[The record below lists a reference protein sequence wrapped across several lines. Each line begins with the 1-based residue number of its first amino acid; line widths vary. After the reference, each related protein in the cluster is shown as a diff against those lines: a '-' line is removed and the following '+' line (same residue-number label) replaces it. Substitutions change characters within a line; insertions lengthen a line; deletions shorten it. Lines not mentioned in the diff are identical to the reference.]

1 MGGASKGERAQA
13 RPVLVSVLLAST
25 MLTGVTSAR
34 ADSTIETVVVTAE
47 KRSEDLQRVPLSMQ
61 VLGTQKLEELHVAS
75 FTDYAQYLPSV
86 AFSSNA
92 AGGGLN
98 DPGSMNVYMRG
109 VASGGDGNHSAS
121 LPSVGIYL
129 DEQPVT
135 TIAGAPDIHI
145 YDIARVEAL
154 AGPQGTLYG
163 ASSEA
168 GTIRIITN
176 KPDASGFSAAYDVQ
190 TNTTDRGSVGGS
202 IEGYANIPLA
212 DNVAIRLVAWTEHDA
227 GYIDNVAGTDAVAGI
242 VGGLR
247 TYGTLRSPPVVIPP
261 ISNAAFRKS
270 NYNNTDILGGR
281 AALKIDLDDNWTI
294 TPSLIGQD
302 TKAYGSF
309 AFDPAVGDLKVVKF
323 APEFSHDRWY
333 QAALTVEGKV
343 ANLDVTYAGAYMERQ
358 INAQLDYS
366 DYSYFYD
373 AAYGHYITD
382 NSLAVVDPA
391 QKIIGNDHFTKNS
404 HELRVAS
411 PTEDRLRFVAG
422 LFYER
427 QTHAIIQDYV
437 IDALGSNLAVPG
449 WPSTLYLADENR
461 VDTDYAA
468 FTEIS
473 YRLLPS
479 LTLTAGGRVFE
490 SNNSLKGF
498 FGFSEN
504 WQTLTGFSSGMLK
517 CTFPSPIPIVHNAPC
532 TNLDKTTDEKG
543 FTHKLNATWQ
553 IDDDHM
559 VYFTWSNGFRPG
571 GINRVDLGLVHTP
584 PYAPDW
590 LMNYELGWKTA
601 WLDDTLHFNGALF
614 LEEWK
619 NFQFTFLGPNSIPI
633 IANAGQAQIA
643 GIESDVLWR
652 ATDNLTLNGSA
663 AYTDAELT
671 QPYCSDSIC
680 TKILAPKGQQLPI
693 TPRFKANMTARYDWN
708 LDEFKAHVQGSLVY
722 NGSSWNDLRTIER
735 GITGKDPAYTVAN
748 FTGGIGKDDW
758 TLELS
763 LQNAF
768 DERATLYRYSEC
780 TPTVCG
786 AQTYIIPN
794 RPRTIGLKFSQ
805 KF

>member
-1 MGGASKGERAQA
+1 MGGESKAQQAQA

-25 MLTGVTSAR
+25 MLTGVSTAR
-34 ADSTIETVVVTAE
+34 ADSVIETVVVTAE
-47 KRSEDLQRVPLSMQ
+47 KRSEDLQRVPLSIQ

-75 FTDYAQYLPSV
+75 FNDYAQYLPSV
-86 AFSSNA
+86 SFSSNA
-92 AGGGLN
+92 SGGGLN

-176 KPDASGFSAAYDVQ
+176 KPDTSGFSAAYDVQ
-190 TNTTDRGSVGGS
+190 VNTTDRGSVGGVV
-202 IEGYANIPLA
+202 EGYTNIPLS
-212 DNVAIRLVAWTEHDA
+212 DNTAIRLVAWSEHDA
-227 GYIDNVAGTDAVAGI
+227 GYIDNVAGTDVPGGIVAGT
-242 VGGLR
+242 R
-247 TYGTLRSPPVVIPP
+247 TYPFGPIVID
-261 ISNAAFRKS
+261 NAAVRKN
-270 NYNNTDILGGR
+270 NYNNTDIFGGR

-309 AFDPAVGDLKVVKF
+309 AFDPVVGDLKVVKF
-323 APEFSHDRWY
+323 KPEFSNDRWY
-333 QAALTVEGKV
+333 QAALTVEGKI
-343 ANLDVTYAGAYMERQ
+343 ANLDVTYAGAYMDRQ
-358 INAQLDYS
+358 IDAQLDYS
-366 DYSYFYD
+366 DYSYAYD
-373 AAYGHYITD
+373 GAYGQYFTD
-382 NSLAVVDPA
+382 NSLTLIDPTQVV
-391 QKIIGNDHFTKNS
+391 IGNDHFTKNS
-404 HELRVAS
+404 QELRVAS
-411 PTEDRLRFVAG
+411 PTEDRLHFVAG

-427 QTHAIIQDYV
+427 QVHAIIQNYF
-437 IDALGSNLAVPG
+437 IKNFSTFLSIPG
-449 WPSTLYLADENR
+449 WPGTLYLADENR

-468 FTEIS
+468 FAEVS
-473 YRLLPS
+473 YRVLPS
-479 LTLTAGGRVFE
+479 LTLTAGGRLFG
-490 SNNSLKGF
+490 SDNSLKGF

-504 WQTLTGFSSGMLK
+504 WQLATGFSSGMLN
-517 CTFPSPIPIVHNAPC
+517 CFPVSPIPIVHNAPC
-532 TNLDKTTDEKG
+532 TDLNKTTNEKG

-571 GINRVDLGLVHTP
+571 GVNRVGLTT

-590 LMNYELGWKTA
+590 LMNYELGWKTS

-619 NFQFTFLGPNSIPI
+619 NFQFTFLSTNSIPV

-643 GIESDVLWR
+643 GIEADMLWK

-663 AYTDAELT
+663 AYIDAELT
-671 QPYCSDSIC
+671 QPYCSDSTC
-680 TKILAPKGQQLPI
+680 TTILAPKGQQLPI
-693 TPRFKANMTARYDWN
+693 TPRFKANLTARYDWN
-708 LDEFKAHVQGSLVY
+708 LDDFNAHVQGSLVY
-722 NGSSWNDLRTIER
+722 NGKTWNDLRTIER
-735 GITGKDPAYTVAN
+735 GITGPDPAYTLVN
-748 FTGGIGKDDW
+748 FTAGIGKDDW
-758 TLELS
+758 MLELS
-763 LQNAF
+763 LQNVF
-768 DERATLYRYSEC
+768 DERATQYRYSEC

-786 AQTYIIPN
+786 FQTYIIPS
-794 RPRTIGLKFSQ
+794 RPRTIGLTFSQ